1 MDEVVAI
8 VGPTKDVIFGQP
20 SSLYERLGGK
30 PAVEAAVGV
39 FYERIMSDKGLIPFF
54 KGGGHG
60 QAEAAPGGQGPG
72 AVSTHGWL
80 VGWSYY
86 LSHAKLICSNNN
98 T

>member
-20 SSLYERLGGK
+20 ASLYERLGGK

-54 KGGGHG
+54 KGVDMVKQKQHQVGRGGLH
-60 QAEAAPGGQGPG
+60 P
-72 AVSTHGWL
+72 WL
-80 VGWSYY
+80 VGW
-86 LSHAKLICSNNN
+86 LVLLFKPC
-98 T
+98 